1 LKIPILDGRALNE
14 QDLEDGLKVAVINQK
29 MAEQFWPGE
38 NPIGKRFSV
47 EGTEGPFWEV
57 VGVSKTGYYVIPG
70 EPPTPFFYRALEQAY
85 RTQQTLF
92 VHAQAE
98 PTSLLPAIREEIRA
112 LDPDMPVF
120 DVRTLESHVKE
131 GKAVLLFHLP
141 GMLVGAFATIG
152 AILAALG
159 LYGVIAYSVT
169 QRSHEIGVRVALGA
183 SSASVVRLFL
193 SKGVVLGACGIGLGV
208 VLAIAVTSTFSYLLV
223 GISAK
228 DPTTYAVVSLVV
240 MLVALTASFIP
251 AQFRAARIDPVTALR
266 DE

>member
-1 LKIPILDGRALNE
+1 LEGRALNE
-14 QDLEDGLKVAVINQK
+14 QDLEDSRKVAVINQK
-29 MAEQFWPGE
+29 MAEQFWHGE
-38 NPIGKRFSV
+38 NSIGKRFSV
-47 EGTEGPFWEV
+47 GGAEGPFWEV

-70 EPPTPFFYRALEQAY
+70 EPPTPFFYRPFEQAY
-85 RTQQTLF
+85 RSQQTLF

-131 GKAVLLFHLP
+131 GKAVILFHLP
-141 GMLVGAFATIG
+141 GRLVGAFAVIG
-152 AILAALG
+152 ALLAALG

-183 SSASVVRLFL
+183 SSGSVVRLFL
-193 SKGVVLGACGIGLGV
+193 AKGVLLGTSGIVLGI
-208 VLAIAVTSTFSYLLV
+208 VLAIAVTSTFGYLLV

-228 DPTTYAVVSLVV
+228 DPATYAGVSLLV
-240 MLVALTASFIP
+240 MLAALTACFIP
-251 AQFRAARIDPVTALR
+251 ARFRAARIDPFTALR